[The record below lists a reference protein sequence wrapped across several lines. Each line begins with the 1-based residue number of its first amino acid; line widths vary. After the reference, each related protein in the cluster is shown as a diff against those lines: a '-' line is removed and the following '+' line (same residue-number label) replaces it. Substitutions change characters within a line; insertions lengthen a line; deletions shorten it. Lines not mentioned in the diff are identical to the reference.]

1 MLTSI
6 FLKEFVLATNMTTCP
21 SAKEKLKWAFRLY
34 DKDESGDYKY
44 KYLRHF
50 LQQIHSII
58 GLLHK
63 SLEL

>member
-1 MLTSI
+1 MLTSF

-44 KYLRHF
+44 LRHF

-58 GLLHK
+58 GQLHK